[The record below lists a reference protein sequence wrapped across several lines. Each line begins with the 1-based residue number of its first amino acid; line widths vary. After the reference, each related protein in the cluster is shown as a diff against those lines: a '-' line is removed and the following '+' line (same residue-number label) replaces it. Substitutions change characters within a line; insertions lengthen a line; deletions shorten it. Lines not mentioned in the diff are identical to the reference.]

1 MENRTFNG
9 KVCKEIMYHT
19 KGEELGA
26 LNRRFRLQDLTL
38 PEARQNDGP
47 GLFVK
52 TTVARST
59 QRPPCADT
67 LISNPGPSRESEDCR
82 LGVRLFLSVY
92 GRHAFMNQPRGA
104 YINEGTYK

>member
-1 MENRTFNG
+1 MF
-9 KVCKEIMYHT
+9 HT

-104 YINEGTYK
+104 YICEGT